1 MDSAD
6 LGRRFWRQ
14 VVGAGS
20 PADPGAWSVGE
31 KIGPLKGREG
41 KPESEQEG
49 DRDLPGRG
57 EDGGGSV
64 HC

>member
-1 MDSAD
+1 M
-6 LGRRFWRQ
+6 
-14 VVGAGS
+14 GAGS